1 MTAAKTCKEDILLFA
16 SFPVAFFGVY
26 LFLGG
31 GTEQMRAVPNAA
43 FQVLW
48 HVLQVV
54 GQTLG
59 TALTY
64 GLLMASAFIC
74 CFVAVAYSA
83 QRRRAIG
90 GTASSVFLIA
100 MFALSFGDSPL
111 IYADDIRLRLL
122 TEQDISAIMEGT
134 SVKHQGDPQLA
145 YLVRTFAEGH
155 HGEFISK
162 RRCESIQQEFST
174 HSRYAEQYVLMVNGQ
189 ASTHTQVAPCFLLKK
204 NDLVMTFRASYARYG
219 LGSQVAPGS

>member
-1 MTAAKTCKEDILLFA
+1 MTLTRDDKESLLFSA
-16 SFPVAFFGVY
+16 LLLGAPLAIY
-26 LFLGG
+26 LLLGG
-31 GTEQMRAVPNAA
+31 GTDQMRAVPNAA

-64 GLLMASAFIC
+64 GLLTASALIC
-74 CFVAVAYSA
+74 CFVAVAHSA
-83 QRRRAIG
+83 LRRWAIG

-174 HSRYAEQYVLMVNGQ
+174 HPRYAEQYVLMVNGQ

-219 LGSQVAPGS
+219 LASQVAPGS